1 MYKTIHTLIAVAV
14 ITEVSGRGVSHP
26 VLEVKC
32 IAVQWRSGA
41 VSEVLSECVRVSTPG
56 NKKRDTRP

>member
-1 MYKTIHTLIAVAV
+1 MYKTIHTLIAVAM

-32 IAVQWRSGA
+32 DLLRARVTAEKDSVVFRSA
-41 VSEVLSECVRVSTPG
+41 SV
-56 NKKRDTRP
+56 TRES